1 MKIKNIY
8 IGGWFQRT
16 MLQLSEIYDFL
27 RGKGSKLALEPTVLN
42 NNLKNLDI
50 VDLNYK
56 ISGEEYI
63 TILTGN
69 NISIKIFEDGLIVL
83 KTKKDTKTTMK
94 ADIKKL
100 TDYYEKKFSKAI
112 NYLFSLGAPVPK
124 ELAKIETIY
133 PYFIVCENASKT
145 EMTELLKQASEEQK
159 YYTFSNKKY
168 EVMRGDKYYFIN
180 NFLKADSLIERYIEE
195 EIFIREFKGQM
206 HRYLNIHRIIW
217 EKIDQ
222 VKEQETIK
230 GAEILKFAT
239 KVESYAKTI
248 NLIDGRIKQ
257 MATYLPT
264 RESIAKNDAELIEFL
279 NISGYKYETLK
290 DTLNYIQYLWNMTK
304 EYVQSA
310 QKLFAGLKADV
321 TSKSISN
328 LTIVTSVTAGAT
340 LLGLFT
346 KSAPTLSVHGL
357 IYCGIL
363 VLIGWGAN
371 RLLKLISR
379 NRKYKISDIN
389 FDNNIQFDKKAKKI
403 AQQEEKVKNK
413 KEA

>member
-1 MKIKNIY
+1 
-8 IGGWFQRT
+8 
-16 MLQLSEIYDFL
+16 
-27 RGKGSKLALEPTVLN
+27 
-42 NNLKNLDI
+42 
-50 VDLNYK
+50 
-56 ISGEEYI
+56 
-63 TILTGN
+63 
-69 NISIKIFEDGLIVL
+69 
-83 KTKKDTKTTMK
+83 
-94 ADIKKL
+94 
-100 TDYYEKKFSKAI
+100 
-112 NYLFSLGAPVPK
+112 
-124 ELAKIETIY
+124 
-133 PYFIVCENASKT
+133 
-145 EMTELLKQASEEQK
+145 
-159 YYTFSNKKY
+159 
-168 EVMRGDKYYFIN
+168 
-180 NFLKADSLIERYIEE
+180 
-195 EIFIREFKGQM
+195 
-206 HRYLNIHRIIW
+206 
-217 EKIDQ
+217 
-222 VKEQETIK
+222 
-230 GAEILKFAT
+230 
-239 KVESYAKTI
+239 
-248 NLIDGRIKQ
+248 
-257 MATYLPT
+257 
-264 RESIAKNDAELIEFL
+264 
-279 NISGYKYETLK
+279 
-290 DTLNYIQYLWNMTK
+290 MTK